1 MAATLK
7 TDVVG
12 NKTDSTAN
20 LTLGSSGAT
29 TFGGAI
35 TVTSGTIN
43 GTTIGASTATE
54 ANFTNVV
61 ATEIKATG
69 GQTLSIKEDSGS
81 AVITVDTS
89 GNVVVDPASTLTL
102 GEAGDNIISGTPSG
116 HGEDRHSGQTI
127 ELQGKVSGGGY
138 RSGSET
144 SSAARGVGIMYAGI
158 TGEIRMYAG
167 AYAPEGWVL
176 CDGSRYDGN
185 ATTAYKNLYD
195 VIGQAYG
202 DGDGSTNDFNVP
214 DMRGRVPLGVGTGV
228 GLNASSSS
236 SGQDPATGSGS
247 TLTARNRGA
256 YGGVESVTLTGAQS
270 GVKAHEH
277 TVPGATTNSQSSS
290 NTGDDDPDATVRTA
304 RSDHNNH
311 QTNGGWFLGHDNSV
325 TRGLASAVST
335 SSSMSI
341 GLNHNHTTGSHTHG
355 TPSRSTTGGSAQDAA
370 SAHSNEMP
378 FMCVNYIIKL

>member
-7 TDVVG
+7 TDRLQ
-12 NKTDSTAN
+12 NKTDTTDN
-20 LTLGSSGAT
+20 IILNSSGAT
-29 TFGGAI
+29 TFGGAVTI
-35 TVTSGTIN
+35 TSGTIN

-102 GEAGDNIISGTPSG
+102 GEAGDNTISGVPNN
-116 HGEDRHSGQTI
+116 HGLDRHAGQTI
-127 ELQGKVSGGGY
+127 ELQGKITGVGYQSGLT
-138 RSGSET
+138 S
-144 SSAARGVGIMYAGI
+144 SSAARGVGVMYAGM
-158 TGEIRMYAG
+158 TGEIRMYGG

-176 CDGSRYDGN
+176 CDGSRYDGT
-185 ATTAYKNLYD
+185 AGTAYKNLYD
-195 VIGQAYG
+195 VLGTAYG
-202 DGDGSTNDFNVP
+202 DGDGTSNDFNVP

-228 GLNASSSS
+228 GLNASNTST
-236 SGQDPATGSGS
+236 GEDPATGSGS
-247 TLTARNRGA
+247 ALTARNRGA

-277 TVPGATTNSQSSS
+277 TVPATNTNSISDATTGGESQ
-290 NTGDDDPDATVRTA
+290 
-304 RSDHNNH
+304 
-311 QTNGGWFLGHDNSV
+311 
-325 TRGLASAVST
+325 
-335 SSSMSI
+335 
-341 GLNHNHTTGSHTHG
+341 SHTHTRGGASNVAGDDPWTTIVSSSG
-355 TPSRSTTGGSAQDAA
+355 TVHTAHPSNANNRGHTHEHEHTHGIPSQSTTGGSAQDAA

>member
-35 TVTSGTIN
+35 TITSGTIN
-43 GTTIGASTATE
+43 GTTIGASTATTGK
-54 ANFTNVV
+54 FTDVT
-61 ATEIKATG
+61 ATNIQATS
-69 GQTLSIKEDSGS
+69 GQTLSLKEDSGS
-81 AVITVDTS
+81 AVITIDTS
-89 GNVVVDPASTLTL
+89 GDVVVNPATS
-102 GEAGDNIISGTPSG
+102 SGTISVGTANTQSVVQDAKIAGTGYQSG
-116 HGEDRHSGQTI
+116 ATSAGVG
-127 ELQGKVSGGGY
+127 LGVGKVF
-138 RSGSET
+138 
-144 SSAARGVGIMYAGI
+144 VGI
-158 TGEIRMYAG
+158 TGEIRMYG
-167 AYAPEGWVL
+167 GSSAPEGWVL
-176 CDGSRYDGN
+176 CDGARYDGT
-185 ATTAYKNLYD
+185 AGTAYKNLYD
-195 VIGQAYG
+195 VLGTAYG
-202 DGDGSTNDFNVP
+202 DGDGTSNDFNVP

-270 GVKAHEH
+270 GLKAHEH
-277 TVPGATTNSQSSS
+277 TVPGATTNSQSATTTGNQNANHGHTYQRNHLGGGAFGSGSNYGTGGEYSS
-290 NTGDDDPDATVRTA
+290 TTGNQNA
-304 RSDHNNH
+304 SH
-311 QTNGGWFLGHDNSV
+311 GHDY
-325 TRGLASAVST
+325 T
-335 SSSMSI
+335 
-341 GLNHNHTTGSHTHG
+341 HTHT